1 MTQTSVEPVN
11 EAMASASETL
21 IIAMIVVYAAA
32 LFLFAIE
39 AAYGRR
45 TKLKAGRLMP
55 VGASEAESNGDIEVS
70 VRTTEGEAEASQ
82 SVLGKIALGITGI
95 GFLLSLAQIVTRGL
109 AAGRWPWG
117 NMFEFVVAMCLV
129 AVGALLYASWRYQ
142 ARFLGVFVLVPV
154 LILLG
159 IGVRWLYIDPGPL
172 IPALQSYWIPIHVSA
187 TILAGGAFMVSGAA
201 GITYL
206 ISHRT
211 ESKRAS
217 GEKVAGVAG
226 NLPSPELLDRISH
239 RMILFAFPIWTF
251 GVIAGAIWADEA
263 WGRFW
268 GWDPKE
274 VWSFVSWVVYAAY
287 LHARATAGWRGLRAT
302 WINVV
307 GFATILF
314 NFFAVNYLFS
324 GLHAYA

>member
-1 MTQTSVEPVN
+1 
-11 EAMASASETL
+11 MASASETL
-21 IIAMIVVYAAA
+21 IITMIVVYAAA

-55 VGASEAESNGDIEVS
+55 VGASDTESGGDIEVS
-70 VRTTEGEAEASQ
+70 VRTTEAEAEAPQ

-95 GFLLSLAQIVTRGL
+95 GFLLSLAQIVARGL

-129 AVGALLYASWRYQ
+129 AVGALLYASWRSQARFLGVCVLVPVLILLGIGLRWLYIDPAPLTLALLYASCRYQ

-217 GEKVAGVAG
+217 GEKVTGVAG

-239 RMILFAFPIWTF
+239 RMVLFAFPRGAF
-251 GVIAGAIWADEA
+251 GVIAGPIAADE
-263 WGRFW
+263 
-268 GWDPKE
+268 
-274 VWSFVSWVVYAAY
+274 SWRRV
-287 LHARATAGWRGLRAT
+287 R
-302 WINVV
+302 
-307 GFATILF
+307 
-314 NFFAVNYLFS
+314 
-324 GLHAYA
+324 